1 MESTTA
7 GAQRAS
13 ARENG
18 HEQAAQEA
26 EASKSRTTIVGPA
39 LAEAIGVFILV
50 FAGTGA
56 VIALSRGGGSPDTLA
71 IALAFGLALLI
82 GVYAFAHVSGGH
94 INPAVTI
101 GLAATNKFPWRFVP
115 VYVIAQFV
123 GAVLASL
130 AVWALFGD
138 SAREGALHL
147 GATVPG
153 DGFGDGSVLLAEAI
167 ATFLLLIVV
176 LALGLDERSE
186 QPAVGLAIGLTV
198 AISILAI
205 GPISGGS
212 LNPARSLGPAL
223 VSGEFT
229 GLWLYFVGPLVGGVL
244 GAVVYDRLL
253 RHSDPPE
260 VG

>member
-1 MESTTA
+1 MESATA
-7 GAQRAS
+7 GARRAKQR
-13 ARENG
+13 EDG
-18 HEQAAQEA
+18 YDEAAADA
-26 EASKSRTTIVGPA
+26 EHSKRRTTILGPA

-50 FAGTGA
+50 FGGTGA
-56 VIALSRGGGSPDTLA
+56 VIALSRAGGSPDTLA

-94 INPAVTI
+94 INPAVTL
-101 GLAATNKFPWRFVP
+101 GLAAIAKFPWRAVP
-115 VYVIAQFV
+115 IYLIAQFA

-130 AVWALFGD
+130 AIWALFGD
-138 SAREGALHL
+138 GVRTGAPHL

-153 DGFGDGSVLLAEAI
+153 EGFGDGSVLLAEFI

-186 QPAVGLAIGLTV
+186 QPAVGMAIGLTV
-198 AISILAI
+198 TVAILAI

-229 GLWLYFVGPLVGGVL
+229 GLWLYFLGPIAGGVL
-244 GAVVYDRLL
+244 GAVVYERLL

-260 VG
+260 A